1 MTQPTLEAP
10 AHPTYLPRVP
20 ADELA
25 GRAAT
30 LAARLRAGGFD
41 GAFLLHPSSLFWI
54 TGTLTDGWPFLDA
67 DGRVG
72 LPLRTS
78 RARAAVESPVPQA
91 PIRRLGDIPGAL
103 ADLGLAPSGV
113 VGLEMDVV
121 PAATLDRLR
130 RTFPDADFRDVSG
143 IVRSVRAVKTPFE
156 IEWIEVAAG
165 IVGAAMDEA
174 LPPRI
179 RPGVREIELQAFLE
193 GEMRLARHQGVIRVR
208 RWNLE
213 MHFGTVSAG
222 DSACAPCYF
231 DGPDGLEGLY
241 PAVQQGGGERA
252 VAPGI
257 PVLVDFVGAAGGY
270 LADRARVFCVGDPP
284 PEALEA
290 HAFCRDLLGTI
301 VERVR
306 PGAIPSEIHA
316 EALAIAADSPWAD
329 RFMGW
334 GENRVRFL
342 GHGVGLDLDELPVLA
357 PRFDEPLAPG
367 NVIAIEPKVFL
378 AGLGGVGVE
387 NTYLVTDGGNRNL
400 TPGPEEIRVLAPPS
414 GASAPSQESASR

>member
-1 MTQPTLEAP
+1 VSNLAVAPPLP
-10 AHPTYLPRVP
+10 AHLPLVP
-20 ADELA
+20 GEELA
-25 GRAAT
+25 RRAET
-30 LAARLRAGGFD
+30 LAARLAAGGFD

-54 TGTLTDGWPFLDA
+54 AGTLTDGWPYLTA

-78 RARAAVESPVPQA
+78 VSRAKAESPIPQA
-91 PIRRLGDIPGAL
+91 PIRRFGDLPGAL
-103 ADLGLAPSGV
+103 ADLGLEPSGV
-113 VGLEMDVV
+113 VGIETDVV
-121 PAATLDRLR
+121 PVAVLERLR

-143 IVRSVRAVKTPFE
+143 LVREVRAVKSDYE
-156 IEWIEVAAG
+156 IEWIERAG
-165 IVGAAMDEA
+165 RLVDAVMDEA
-174 LPPRI
+174 LPGEI
-179 RPGVREIELQAFLE
+179 RPGVREIELQAFVECEL
-193 GEMRLARHQGVIRVR
+193 RLARHQGTVRVR

-241 PAVQQGGGERA
+241 PAVQQGGGERR
-252 VAPGI
+252 VEPGV

-284 PEALEA
+284 AEALEA
-290 HAFCRDLLGTI
+290 HEFCRGLLAEITD
-301 VERVR
+301 RLR
-306 PGAIPSEIHA
+306 PGAIPARIWDDVV
-316 EALAIAADSPWAD
+316 AIVDDSPWRD

-342 GHGVGLDLDELPVLA
+342 GHGVGLDLDELPIVA
-357 PRFDEPLAPG
+357 PRFETPLAPG
-367 NVIAIEPKVFL
+367 HVLAIEPKVFL

-387 NTYLVTDGGNRNL
+387 NTYVVTTDGCRNV
-400 TPGPEEIRVLAPPS
+400 TPGPEEIRVLPARQGSPNAPRNETP
-414 GASAPSQESASR
+414 